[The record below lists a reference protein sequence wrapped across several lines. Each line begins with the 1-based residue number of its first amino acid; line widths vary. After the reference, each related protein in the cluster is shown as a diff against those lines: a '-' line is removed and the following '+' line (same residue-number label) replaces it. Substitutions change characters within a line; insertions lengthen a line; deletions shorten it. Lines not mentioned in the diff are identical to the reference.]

1 MNGSLNLSIL
11 DGWWAEFFDG
21 ENGWAIP
28 SADAAG
34 DSAERDALEAASL
47 YDLIEHQVAPR
58 FYDRNDQ
65 GVPTRWVEHIRHT
78 LATLSPALCADR
90 MVSEYVKRLYLP
102 AASAAASLTVNDATG
117 ARELAAW
124 KARIVAAW
132 PKVSVSHVESGGVDA
147 VPEVGEELHVRA
159 KIDLDG
165 LSHDDVAVEVLYG
178 RTQANDDLVNPERL
192 ALTPDSTGAVDAAG
206 AGLVQFGGTV
216 TLSNAGSFGYTVRVI
231 PRHSGLVS
239 DAELGLV
246 ATATGSDRA

>member
-1 MNGSLNLSIL
+1 M
-11 DGWWAEFFDG
+11 
-21 ENGWAIP
+21 
-28 SADAAG
+28 
-34 DSAERDALEAASL
+34 
-47 YDLIEHQVAPR
+47 
-58 FYDRNDQ
+58 
-65 GVPTRWVEHIRHT
+65 
-78 LATLSPALCADR
+78 
-90 MVSEYVKRLYLP
+90 
-102 AASAAASLTVNDATG
+102 
-117 ARELAAW
+117 
-124 KARIVAAW
+124 
-132 PKVSVSHVESGGVDA
+132 
-147 VPEVGEELHVRA
+147 PEVGEELHVRA

-206 AGLVQFGGTV
+206 AGLVLFGGTV